1 MGEFYALAY
10 TNTAEEP
17 LVAKWA
23 RVQDVIAEEPSI
35 LGIGDVALKD
45 KERVHRNTGR
55 RRTPMR
61 PWKYDWSYS
70 YLKPNKQV
78 KRDVLGEF
86 LRPYTHAKARDI

>member
-23 RVQDVIAEEPSI
+23 RVQVVIAEEPSI
-35 LGIGDVALKD
+35 LGIGDVTLKD

-61 PWKYDWSYS
+61 PLKYD
-70 YLKPNKQV
+70 
-78 KRDVLGEF
+78 
-86 LRPYTHAKARDI
+86 